1 MNNSF
6 AHFAE
11 KGNEFMEVLAERMGS
26 PADADHAFRVL
37 KAVLHTLR
45 DHIPVSVSLHFIS
58 ALPLAIKAVY
68 VDGWKPGKKKR
79 SLRHKEDLL
88 AEIRRQ
94 ESPLMAA
101 HDLKGNAYTASM
113 IAAVWETLQLYIS
126 EGEQADFLSVLPSN
140 IRTFLNEITS
150 ERFHL
155 L

>member
-1 MNNSF
+1 MNTSF

-11 KGNEFMEVLAERMGS
+11 KGNEFMEILAERMGS
-26 PADADHAFRVL
+26 PADVDRALRVL

-58 ALPLAIKAVY
+58 SLPLAIKAVY

-79 SLRHKEDLL
+79 PLRHKEDLL

-94 ESPLMAA
+94 EPPLLAA
-101 HDLKGNAYTASM
+101 YDLKGDVYTASM

-126 EGEQADFLSVLPSN
+126 EGEQEDFLSVLPSN
-140 IRTFLNEITS
+140 IRTFVKEITS
-150 ERFHL
+150 DRFHL